1 MSIHKDFFGKTPD
14 GTKIDVY
21 TLSNKAGMQIKAL
34 NYGGI
39 ITELWAPDKTGRF
52 QNIILGH
59 NHIQGVLADTY
70 YLGAVIGRYANRIA
84 GGIFS
89 LDGKVYQLSRNSS
102 GQHLHGGNKGFDKV
116 FYEAA
121 VLEQAS
127 GESLALQYLSKD
139 GEEGY
144 PGNLK
149 CTVRYELT
157 DNSEFTID
165 YSAVTDKRTVIN
177 LTNHMYFNLSAGTSN
192 DILDHELLINAARFT
207 PVDANLIPTG
217 ELLPVTGTPLDF
229 NTPTTIG
236 ARINHSYPQMKLAG
250 GYDHNYVLNSQPGIL
265 KLAARVYEPGS
276 GRLLEI
282 STIEPGIQFYSG
294 NFLDGTV
301 TGKNGRVIGR
311 RSGLCLEPQHFPDS
325 PNQSSF
331 PTTILDPGQV
341 FHSQTTYRFSTRK

>member
-14 GTKIDVY
+14 GTRIDVF

-39 ITELWAPDKTGRF
+39 ITELWAPDQTGRF
-52 QNIILGH
+52 QDVILGH

-84 GGIFS
+84 GGTFS
-89 LDGKVYQLSRNSS
+89 LDGKVYRLSRNSS
-102 GQHLHGGNKGFDKV
+102 GQHLHGGNKGFDKLV
-116 FYEAA
+116 FEAA

-144 PGNLK
+144 PGNLEL
-149 CTVRYELT
+149 TIRYELT
-157 DNSEFTID
+157 DNNEFTID

-217 ELLPVTGTPLDF
+217 ELLPVNGTPLDF
-229 NTPTTIG
+229 NTPTAIG
-236 ARINHSYPQMKLAG
+236 ARINHRYPQMKLAG
-250 GYDHNYVLNSQPGIL
+250 GYDHNYVLNGQPGAL

-282 STIEPGIQFYSG
+282 STTEPGIQFYSG

-325 PNQSSF
+325 PNQSGF

-341 FHSQTTYRFSTRK
+341 FHSQTTYRFSIRK